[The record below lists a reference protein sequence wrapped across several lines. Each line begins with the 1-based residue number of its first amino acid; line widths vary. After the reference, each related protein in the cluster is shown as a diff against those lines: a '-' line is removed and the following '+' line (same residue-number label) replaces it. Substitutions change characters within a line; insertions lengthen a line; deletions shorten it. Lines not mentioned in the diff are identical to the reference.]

1 MYDRDEENNNNQKYS
16 SRIRPYQNNYQYY
29 KKIESDEKLKQ
40 NNDQLKIEIEE
51 LNNKLKKERE
61 ENQSLNFK
69 IKQLENEKLKMKQ
82 SLEEKENE
90 INDAK
95 KEKAEKK
102 KIKSHINQQNQ
113 ELENQLNQFKE
124 KEKNYQKET
133 EKSYQKIQQLNDEIE
148 NMKKDFKFNS
158 TEKENLSKDPLEFYN
173 IIGDIN
179 SMQNVNTDGWIF
191 YMNEE
196 GYKIIQ
202 SKDKTERLIIG
213 VMGNRNK
220 GKSFILQALSG
231 ASLQTGTTI
240 NTIGISIKYLEN
252 KYVLLDCAG
261 SESPLLGENANMLE
275 ISRDK
280 LFTEAFLESYILRK
294 SNVLLLVVGILSFS
308 EQKLINKISKD
319 LEKLKENEQKNLIV
333 IHNLQTYEEV
343 ADVEKYINQILL
355 KSASFKIKKE
365 ETNFAKEK
373 EESEFFYDVDNT
385 LVKHFIYAKENSPA
399 GNKYNRNTINSI
411 KSLYQISTSKY
422 AYDYKETII
431 EHFKYMTEKMYD
443 GNLEGELKEVKGN
456 EELKKDAK
464 GNEIIN
470 ANDKKKNINNN
481 NKINDNIDNNS
492 DSNSNNSNKEFNL
505 IDKKFI
511 KYSLKLKYEGKEEKL
526 SLQKMVIDELGI
538 SSFINNDFVPNH
550 EMYYN
555 DKELIINIESPEG
568 TELSVKRK
576 KNKKSQDY
584 PYCIEITAEKKEE
597 PKKENVTYIK
607 AKQFGKFHT
616 LIPFSN
622 GNYSIGKG
630 EVDEKSIVGW
640 KTFKFP
646 LIKVEDD
653 E

>member
-1 MYDRDEENNNNQKYS
+1 MYDRDKENNNYQKYS
-16 SRIRPYQNNYQYY
+16 SRIRSYQKNFHYIR
-29 KKIESDEKLKQ
+29 IESDEKLKQ

-51 LNNKLKKERE
+51 LNKKLKKERE
-61 ENQSLNFK
+61 ENQSLNLK

-133 EKSYQKIQQLNDEIE
+133 EKSCQKIQQLNEEIE

-202 SKDKTERLIIG
+202 SKDKIDRLIIG

-280 LFTEAFLESYILRK
+280 LFTEAFL
-294 SNVLLLVVGILSFS
+294 
-308 EQKLINKISKD
+308 
-319 LEKLKENEQKNLIV
+319 
-333 IHNLQTYEEV
+333 
-343 ADVEKYINQILL
+343 
-355 KSASFKIKKE
+355 
-365 ETNFAKEK
+365 
-373 EESEFFYDVDNT
+373 
-385 LVKHFIYAKENSPA
+385 
-399 GNKYNRNTINSI
+399 
-411 KSLYQISTSKY
+411 
-422 AYDYKETII
+422 
-431 EHFKYMTEKMYD
+431 
-443 GNLEGELKEVKGN
+443 
-456 EELKKDAK
+456 
-464 GNEIIN
+464 
-470 ANDKKKNINNN
+470 
-481 NKINDNIDNNS
+481 
-492 DSNSNNSNKEFNL
+492 
-505 IDKKFI
+505 
-511 KYSLKLKYEGKEEKL
+511 
-526 SLQKMVIDELGI
+526 
-538 SSFINNDFVPNH
+538 
-550 EMYYN
+550 
-555 DKELIINIESPEG
+555 
-568 TELSVKRK
+568 
-576 KNKKSQDY
+576 
-584 PYCIEITAEKKEE
+584 
-597 PKKENVTYIK
+597 
-607 AKQFGKFHT
+607 
-616 LIPFSN
+616 
-622 GNYSIGKG
+622 
-630 EVDEKSIVGW
+630 
-640 KTFKFP
+640 
-646 LIKVEDD
+646 
-653 E
+653 